1 MSVVRQPGGESFM
14 NDATL
19 PSANLLGRET
29 SPYLL
34 QHKDNPV
41 HWMAWGPE
49 AFARA
54 KREGKAVLLSV
65 GYAACHWCHVMA
77 HESFEDQDTA
87 RLMNDL
93 FVNIKVDREERPDVD
108 AIYQNALA
116 LLGEHGG
123 WPLTMFLTPEAEPFW
138 GGTYFPPED
147 RYGRPGF
154 RRVLERIS
162 GIYKTEG
169 DKVRSNVDALKN
181 ALAQL
186 GENRSGE
193 KRIAPAVIERV
204 AQHYLGHVDREHG
217 GLSGAPKFPQCAVFD
232 LLWRQARRGGDAE
245 MKNAVL
251 VTLDRMCDG
260 GIYDHLGGGFAR
272 YSTDANWLVP
282 HFEKMLYDNAQLVDL
297 LTSAWQDTK
306 KPLYAERVAETI
318 EWLLREMRVEAGN
331 AGAYAGTLDA
341 DSEGEEGKFYVWTAE
356 EIDRL
361 LGADAAAFKLAYDVT
376 PGGNW
381 EGHTILNRR
390 RTMKRLDAAGEAK
403 LAAAREVLFHERE
416 KRIRPGRD
424 DKVLAD
430 WNGLMIAA
438 LARAA
443 MVFDKPQ
450 WLAAA
455 RAAFAFVAERMT
467 EHGRLKHSWCAG
479 RLAHPATLDDYVC
492 MARAALLLYQAS
504 GEPPYLAQAE
514 AWAEIVET
522 HYRDGARGGYFMPA
536 DDVKDVILRHKTVHD
551 HATPSGNGLL
561 VHVFAM
567 LFHLTGRQEYR
578 ARGET
583 LIAAFSGE
591 LERNSLAMP
600 VLMTGQFLLEDA
612 VQVVVTGEA
621 ADAGA
626 DALMRAAWR
635 APQPNLVFQRI
646 ADTSALPEGHPA
658 KGKAGKGV
666 AAYVCRGPVC
676 SLPLADAE
684 AVTAEIAR

>member
-1 MSVVRQPGGESFM
+1 M
-14 NDATL
+14 NDAS
-19 PSANLLGRET
+19 PAANLLGRET

-77 HESFEDQDTA
+77 HESFEDDGTA
-87 RLMNDL
+87 ALMNKL
-93 FVNIKVDREERPDVD
+93 FVNVKVDREERPDVD

-123 WPLTMFLTPEAEPFW
+123 WPLTMFLTPAGEPFW

-162 GIYKTEG
+162 SIYTSEG

-186 GENRSGE
+186 GQNRSGE

-217 GLSGAPKFPQCAVFD
+217 GLAGAPKFPQCAVLE
-232 LLWRQARRGGDAE
+232 LLWRQAKRSNDAE
-245 MKNAVL
+245 MKSAVL
-251 VTLDRMCDG
+251 LTLDRMSDG

-272 YSTDANWLVP
+272 YSTDAIWLVP
-282 HFEKMLYDNAQLVDL
+282 HFEKMLYDNAQLIDL
-297 LTSAWQDTK
+297 LTSAWQETK

-341 DSEGEEGKFYVWTAE
+341 DSEGEEGKFYVWTAA
-356 EIDRL
+356 EIDTL
-361 LGADAAAFKLAYDVT
+361 LGADAGMFKLAYDVT

-403 LAAAREVLFHERE
+403 LKAAREILFRARE

-430 WNGLMIAA
+430 WNGLMVAA
-438 LARAA
+438 LARAS
-443 MVFDKPQ
+443 MVFGKPE

-455 RAAFAFVAERMT
+455 RAAFAFVCERMT
-467 EHGRLKHSWCAG
+467 ESGRLKHSWCAG
-479 RLAHPATLDDYVC
+479 RLAHPATLDDHVC
-492 MARAALLLYQAS
+492 MARAALLLYQATA
-504 GEPPYLAQAE
+504 EVAYLAQAE
-514 AWAEIVET
+514 AWAEAIEA
-522 HYRDGARGGYFMPA
+522 HYRDQERGGYFMPA

-567 LFHLTGRQEYR
+567 LFHLTGRAVYR
-578 ARGET
+578 EHGEA

-591 LERNSLAMP
+591 LERNALAMP

-612 VQVVVTGEA
+612 VQVVVTGDA
-621 ADAGA
+621 ARGRELAA
-626 DALMRAAWR
+626 AAWR
-635 APQPNLVFQRI
+635 APQPNLVFQQI
-646 ADTSALPEGHPA
+646 ADTAALPEGHPA
-658 KGKAGKGV
+658 KGKSTRDGAPT
-666 AAYVCRGPVC
+666 AFVCRGPVC
-676 SLPLADAE
+676 SLPITDGAALEAE
-684 AVTAEIAR
+684 VAR

>member
-1 MSVVRQPGGESFM
+1 M
-14 NDATL
+14 NDAA

-54 KREGKAVLLSV
+54 QREGKAVLLSV

-77 HESFEDQDTA
+77 HESFEDPGTA
-87 RLMNDL
+87 GLMNRL
-93 FVNIKVDREERPDVD
+93 FVNVKVDREERPDVD
-108 AIYQNALA
+108 AVYQNALA

-123 WPLTMFLTPEAEPFW
+123 WPLTMFLTPAGEPFW

-154 RRVLERIS
+154 PRVLERIHK
-162 GIYKTEG
+162 IYAAEG
-169 DKVRSNVDALKN
+169 EKVRSNVDALKS

-186 GENRSGE
+186 GQNRAGE
-193 KRIAPAVIERV
+193 KRIAPAVVERV

-217 GLSGAPKFPQCAVFD
+217 GLAGAPKFPQCAVFE
-232 LLWRQARRGGDAE
+232 LLWRQAKRSGDSD
-245 MKNAVL
+245 MKDAVL
-251 VTLDRMCDG
+251 LTLDRMCDG

-297 LTSAWQDTK
+297 LTGAWQETR
-306 KPLYAERVAETI
+306 KPLYAERVSETI
-318 EWLLREMRVEAGN
+318 EWLLREMRVEATDAGGN
-331 AGAYAGTLDA
+331 AAAFAGTLDA
-341 DSEGEEGKFYVWTAE
+341 DSEGEEGRFYVWTAD

-361 LGADAAAFKLAYDVT
+361 LGAEAATFKLAYDVT

-381 EGHTILNRR
+381 ENHTILNRR

-403 LAAAREVLFHERE
+403 LAAARDVLFRARER
-416 KRIRPGRD
+416 RVRPGRD

-443 MVFDKPQ
+443 MVFEKPS

-455 RAAFAFVAERMT
+455 RAAFAFVCECMT
-467 EHGRLKHSWCAG
+467 ENGRLKHSWCAG
-479 RLAHPATLDDYVC
+479 RLAHPATLDDHVC
-492 MARAALLLYQAS
+492 MARAALLLHQAT
-504 GEPPYLAQAE
+504 GEAPYLAHAE
-514 AWAEIVET
+514 AWAETIER
-522 HYRDGARGGYFMPA
+522 HYRDAERGGYFLPA
-536 DDVKDVILRHKTVHD
+536 DDVNDVILRHKSVHD

-561 VHVFAM
+561 VHVLAA
-567 LFHLTGRQEYR
+567 LFHLTGNAKYR
-578 ARGET
+578 ERGEA

-591 LERNSLAMP
+591 LERNALAMP

-626 DALMRAAWR
+626 KALAGAAWR
-635 APQPNLVFQRI
+635 APQPNLVFQRV
-646 ADTSALPEGHPA
+646 ADAGALPEGHPA
-658 KGKAGKGV
+658 KGKA
-666 AAYVCRGPVC
+666 AASAAAFVCRGPVC
-676 SLPLADAE
+676 SLPIADPDGLAAE
-684 AVTAEIAR
+684 LAR

>member
-1 MSVVRQPGGESFM
+1 M
-14 NDATL
+14 NDAV
-19 PSANLLGRET
+19 PASANLLGRET

-49 AFARA
+49 ALARA

-77 HESFEDQDTA
+77 HESFEDPETA
-87 RLMNDL
+87 ALMNRL
-93 FVNIKVDREERPDVD
+93 FVNVKVDREERPDVD
-108 AIYQNALA
+108 AIYQSALA

-123 WPLTMFLTPEAEPFW
+123 WPLTMFLTPEGEPFW

-154 RRVLERIS
+154 PRVLERIHA
-162 GIYKTEG
+162 IYSSEG
-169 DKVRSNVDALKN
+169 EKVRSNVDALKN

-186 GENRSGE
+186 GQNRSGE

-204 AQHYLGHVDREHG
+204 AHHYLGNVDREHG

-232 LLWRQARRGGDAE
+232 LLWRQAKRSKDE
-245 MKNAVL
+245 DLKNAVL

-272 YSTDANWLVP
+272 YSTDAIWLAP

-297 LTSAWQDTK
+297 LTSAWQETRN
-306 KPLYAERVAETI
+306 PLYAERASETI
-318 EWLLREMRVEAGN
+318 EWLMREMRVEAGN
-331 AGAYAGTLDA
+331 AAAYAGTLDA
-341 DSEGEEGKFYVWTAE
+341 DSEGEEGKYYVWTAE
-356 EIDRL
+356 EIDGL
-361 LGADAAAFKLAYDVT
+361 LGADAALFKRAYDVT

-390 RTMKRLDAAGEAK
+390 RTTKRLDAAGEAK
-403 LAAAREVLFHERE
+403 LTAARAVLFHARE

-443 MVFDKPQ
+443 MVFGKPA

-455 RAAFAFVAERMT
+455 RAAFAFVCERMT
-467 EHGRLKHSWCAG
+467 ENGRLRHSWCGG
-479 RLAHPATLDDYVC
+479 RLSHPATLDDHVC
-492 MARAALLLYQAS
+492 LARAALLLYQTT
-504 GEPPYLAQAE
+504 GEAEYLAKAE
-514 AWAEIVET
+514 EWAETIEA
-522 HYRDGARGGYFMPA
+522 HYRDAERGGYFMSA
-536 DDVKDVILRHKTVHD
+536 DHVTDVILRHKTVHD

-561 VHVFAM
+561 VHVLAM
-567 LFHLTGRQEYR
+567 LFHLTGNAKYR
-578 ARGET
+578 ERAEA

-591 LERNSLAMP
+591 LERNALAMP

-612 VQVVVTGEA
+612 VQVVVTGE
-621 ADAGA
+621 GGE
-626 DALMRAAWR
+626 ALARAAWS

-646 ADTSALPEGHPA
+646 ADAGALPAGHPA
-658 KGKAGKGV
+658 KGKSAQGA

-676 SLPLADAE
+676 SLPIADPDSLVAE
-684 AVTAEIAR
+684 VAR

>member
-1 MSVVRQPGGESFM
+1 M
-14 NDATL
+14 NDAPL
-19 PSANLLGRET
+19 SSENLLGRET

-41 HWMAWGPE
+41 HWMAWGPD

-77 HESFEDQDTA
+77 HESFEDEATA
-87 RLMNDL
+87 RVMNQL

-123 WPLTMFLTPEAEPFW
+123 WPLTMFLTPEGEPFW

-154 RRVLERIS
+154 RRVLARIS
-162 GIYKTEG
+162 DIYRSEG
-169 DKVRSNVDALKN
+169 DKIRSNVESLKN
-181 ALAQL
+181 ALARL
-186 GENRSGE
+186 GENHQGE

-217 GLSGAPKFPQCAVFD
+217 GLAGAPKFPQCAVFE
-232 LLWRQARRGGDAE
+232 LLWRQAKKSGDAE
-245 MKNAVL
+245 MKSAAL
-251 VTLDRMCDG
+251 LTLDRMSDG

-272 YSTDANWLVP
+272 YSTDAIWLVP

-297 LTSAWQDTK
+297 LTSAWQETK

-318 EWLLREMRVEAGN
+318 EWLLREMRVNEGN

-341 DSEGEEGKFYVWTAE
+341 DSDGEEGKFYVWTAAQ
-356 EIDRL
+356 IDAL
-361 LGADAAAFKLAYDVT
+361 LGADAPMFKLAYDVT

-403 LAAAREVLFHERE
+403 LAAARRVLFAARE

-443 MVFDKPQ
+443 MVFERPE

-455 RAAFAFVAERMT
+455 RAAFAFVAERMS
-467 EHGRLKHSWCAG
+467 ENGRSKHSFCAG
-479 RLAHPATLDDYVC
+479 RLSHPATLDDHVC
-492 MARAALLLYQAS
+492 KARAALLLYQS
-504 GEPPYLAQAE
+504 TGEAPYLDQAE
-514 AWAEIVET
+514 AWAATIQA
-522 HYRDGARGGYFMPA
+522 HYHDPARGGYFLSA

-567 LFHLTGRQEYR
+567 LFHLTGKTVHRER
-578 ARGET
+578 AEA

-591 LERNSLAMP
+591 LERSALAMP

-612 VQVVVTGEA
+612 VQVVVTGDP
-621 ADAGA
+621 ADARTRE
-626 DALMRAAWR
+626 LTHVAWS
-635 APQPNLVFQRI
+635 APQPLLVFQLV
-646 ADTSALPEGHPA
+646 ADAAALPEGHPA
-658 KGKAGKGV
+658 KGKAGRGDP

-676 SLPLADAE
+676 SLPLADPHALAAE
-684 AVTAEIAR
+684 VAR

>member
-1 MSVVRQPGGESFM
+1 M
-14 NDATL
+14 NDAPT
-19 PSANLLGRET
+19 PIGNLLGRET

-49 AFARA
+49 AFQRA

-77 HESFEDQDTA
+77 HESFEDGETA
-87 RLMNDL
+87 GLMNTL

-123 WPLTMFLTPEAEPFW
+123 WPLTMFLTPEGEPFW

-162 GIYKTEG
+162 DIYKSEG
-169 DKVRSNVDALKN
+169 EKVRSNVDALKS
-181 ALAQL
+181 ALTQL
-186 GENRSGE
+186 GENKRGE

-217 GLSGAPKFPQCAVFD
+217 GLAGAPKFPQCAVFE
-232 LLWRQARRGGDAE
+232 LLWRQAKRTGDAE

-251 VTLDRMCDG
+251 LTLDRMADG

-272 YSTDANWLVP
+272 YSTDAIWLAP
-282 HFEKMLYDNAQLVDL
+282 HFEKMLYDNAQLIDL
-297 LTSAWQDTK
+297 LTSAWQETK
-306 KPLYAERVAETI
+306 KPLYADRVAETI
-318 EWLLREMRVEAGN
+318 AWLLREMRVEAGN

-341 DSEGEEGKFYVWTAE
+341 DSEGEEGKFYVWTAA
-356 EIDRL
+356 EIDAL
-361 LGADAAAFKLAYDVT
+361 LGADAPMFKLAYDVT
-376 PGGNW
+376 PDGNW

-390 RTMKRLDAAGEAK
+390 RTMKRLDAGGEAK
-403 LAAAREVLFHERE
+403 LAAARDALFHARE
-416 KRIRPGRD
+416 KRVHPGRD

-443 MVFDKPQ
+443 MVFGRPE

-455 RAAFAFVAERMT
+455 RAAFAFVAAHMT
-467 EHGRLKHSWCAG
+467 EGGRLKHSWCAG
-479 RLAHPATLDDYVC
+479 RLAHPGTLDDHAA
-492 MARAALLLYQAS
+492 MARAALLLYQAT
-504 GEPPYLAQAE
+504 GEAPFLAQAE
-514 AWAEIVET
+514 AWAATIEA
-522 HYRDGARGGYFMPA
+522 HYRDSERGGYFMSA
-536 DDVKDVILRHKTVHD
+536 DDVTDVILRHKTVHD

-561 VHVFAM
+561 VHVLAM
-567 LFHLTGRQEYR
+567 LSYLTGKTEYL
-578 ARGET
+578 ARGES

-591 LERNSLAMP
+591 LERNALAMP

-612 VQVVVTGEA
+612 VQVVVTGA
-621 ADAGA
+621 AGDAHA
-626 DALMRAAWR
+626 DELVKTAWR
-635 APQPNLVFQRI
+635 APQPNVVIQRVTDAAI
-646 ADTSALPEGHPA
+646 LPKGHPA
-658 KGKAGKGV
+658 KGKT
-666 AAYVCRGPVC
+666 AAAAAAFVCRGPVC
-676 SLPLADAE
+676 SLPIGEPDALL
-684 AVTAEIAR
+684 AEIAR